1 MSLFPNF
8 SNIQPFI
15 VEQMQKRKNPVE
27 VSKLNCWVKVASGV
41 QNGCILYG
49 NPSLELF
56 TAAGDNGAATVYGD
70 KSQSGVI
77 GVDWGGK
84 PIAVEAGNPGRPM
97 PIVTSVEVDEGAG
110 NISRKANVVI
120 RCFSVTQLELIMK
133 YYMEPGF
140 TLFLEWGWNNI
151 TGVRGLGGYDVPFVS
166 SFQSIKAVNNR
177 RVNTKGCS
185 DVYLGF
191 ITGGSIATSETY
203 WDVTVKATGF
213 TELPAF
219 LMAAD
224 NTILGD
230 DASKQPD
237 PVSDYFVSDF
247 WGVGGS
253 LPKKRWKMCFNEL
266 PSNKKTALVK
276 SLESDKEYI
285 VRAINFI
292 NFDTRIQEE
301 INSKT
306 EGSFFS
312 SIFGD
317 GNASLTVEGDAGSA
331 KVELP
336 EGTKLAQTERFIRF
350 GALMKIMNKVAAKGY
365 RIGNQQ
371 VIYAI
376 NTERTVCG
384 GFDKMFSTDK
394 SKLFIPNKNS
404 AAPDF
409 AEVAAS
415 AQAGGGGTPTTFS
428 GTVDNSVTHDGKT
441 VLFPRPEA
449 INGGVAQG
457 TFGQVKIHYVGD
469 GAPGAQGMKKAA
481 STWGFL
487 DDLYVNFDFAK
498 GILETKNFVIK
509 DALYQILNGM
519 SSAAGSMWDF
529 QIMEVPTTAGSAGS
543 MQLQVVD
550 INCVSDDVKGPQIA
564 KFDLSGPGSVFI
576 DASFDM
582 DIGGA
587 MMNQI
592 IGSRN
597 SIAQGGSLKQNTS
610 NPPIKGKLFSQES
623 DLILTKIETEARAA
637 TKTLAKGE
645 ANQTPAEGQ
654 EATDEAKKEAN
665 KKFAQ
670 FFEKVCLVPKV
681 EVEEGKWEDN
691 PYSKNYMAAYN
702 DQAIFEQ
709 LKIKGEV
716 DAAAAGAGTSILLP
730 IKFKFGIHGLSGFR
744 RGDKFKING
753 IPKKFS
759 EGGFF
764 QVTSVKHTL
773 SGMLWKT
780 EIEGGFRQSLE
791 K

>member
-15 VEQMQKRKNPVE
+15 VEQMQKRKDPIE

-56 TAAGDNGAATVYGD
+56 TAAGDKGAATVYGD

-140 TLFLEWGWNNI
+140 TLFLEWGWNNV
-151 TGVRGLGGYDVPFVS
+151 TGVRGLEGYDVPFVS

-177 RVNTKGCS
+177 RVNTKGNS

-191 ITGGSIATSETY
+191 ITGGSISTSETY

-230 DASKQPD
+230 DASKQPK
-237 PVSDYFVSDF
+237 PVSDYFVEDY
-247 WGVGGS
+247 WGPEGKLG
-253 LPKKRWKMCFNEL
+253 PKRWRMCFNSL

-276 SLESDKEYI
+276 SLQNDKEYI
-285 VRAINFI
+285 VTAINFI
-292 NFDTRIQEE
+292 NFDTRVQEE
-301 INSKT
+301 INSET

-317 GNASLTVEGDAGSA
+317 GNASVAVSDDGS
-331 KVELP
+331 VPEVNLP

-350 GALMKIMNKVAAKGY
+350 GALIRIMNKVAAKGY
-365 RIGNQQ
+365 KIGNNT
-371 VIYAI
+371 VKYAI

-409 AEVAAS
+409 AEVALS
-415 AQAGGGGTPTTFS
+415 AAAGGSGTPTDFS
-428 GTVDNSVTHDGKT
+428 GTVDNSVVADGKT

-449 INGGVAQG
+449 INGGKANG
-457 TFGQVKIHYVGD
+457 TFGEVNIHYVGD
-469 GAPGAQGMKKAA
+469 GAPGVQGMKKAGG
-481 STWGFL
+481 TWGFL

-529 QIMEVPTTAGSAGS
+529 QIMEVPTTAGTAGS

-550 INCVSDDVKGPQIA
+550 INCVSDDIKGPEIA

-597 SIAQGGSLKQNTS
+597 SISQGGSLKQNTS

-623 DLILTKIETEARAA
+623 DLILSKIETDARAA
-637 TKTLAKGE
+637 TSTVVQGE
-645 ANQTPAEGQ
+645 ANQTAPEGQ
-654 EATDEAKKEAN
+654 ESSPEAKKQAN
-665 KKFAQ
+665 KKFAA

-681 EVEEGKWEDN
+681 DVDKGKWEDN
-691 PYSKNYMAAYN
+691 PYAKNYMAAYN
-702 DQAIFEQ
+702 DQSIFEQ

-716 DAAAAGAGTSILLP
+716 DAAAAGNGTSILLP
-730 IKFKFGIHGLSGFR
+730 IKFKFGIHGISGFR

-780 EIEGGFRQSLE
+780 EVEGGFRQSLE

>member
-8 SNIQPFI
+8 SNIQSFI
-15 VEQMQKRKNPVE
+15 VERMKERQDPVE
-27 VSKLNCWVKVASGV
+27 VSKLNCWIKVASGV
-41 QNGCILYG
+41 GSGCILYA

-56 TAAGDNGAATVYGD
+56 TAAGDSGASTVYGD
-70 KSQSGVI
+70 RSQSGVI
-77 GVDWGGK
+77 GVDWGGG
-84 PIAVEAGNPGRPM
+84 PISVAAGQPGRPS
-97 PIVTSVEVDEGAG
+97 PIVTSVEVDEGSG

-120 RCFSVTQLELIMK
+120 RCFSVSQLELILK

-140 TLFLEWGWNNI
+140 TLFLEWGWNNL
-151 TGVRGLGGYDVPFVS
+151 TGVKGLSGYTVPFVS
-166 SFQSIKAVNNR
+166 SFQTIKAVNAR
-177 RVNTKGCS
+177 RENTKGAS

-191 ITGGSIATSETY
+191 ITGGSVAASETY

-224 NTILGD
+224 NTILGT
-230 DASKQPD
+230 DASKQPK
-237 PVSDYFVSDF
+237 PISDYFVSDF
-247 WGVGGS
+247 FGLKGNFG
-253 LPKKRWKMCFNEL
+253 LKRWKMCFNAL

-276 SLESDKEYI
+276 ELENDSEYI
-285 VRAINFI
+285 TLAINFI
-292 NFDTRIQEE
+292 NFDTRIQDE
-301 INSKT
+301 INTKT

-317 GNASLTVEGDAGSA
+317 GNASLEVEGADGTA

-336 EGTKLAQTERFIRF
+336 EGTKLAQPERFIRF
-350 GALMKIMNKVAAKGY
+350 GALMKIMNRVAAKGY
-365 RIGNQQ
+365 KIGTQQ
-371 VIYAI
+371 IIYKI

-415 AQAGGGGTPTTFS
+415 AQQGQATTSFS
-428 GTVDNSVTHDGKT
+428 GTVDNSVTYDGKT
-441 VLFPRPEA
+441 VLFPRPNA
-449 INGGVAQG
+449 IAGGKADG
-457 TFGQVKIHYVGD
+457 TFGNVNINYTA
-469 GAPGAQGMKKAA
+469 APGSIGMTRAK

-529 QIMEVPTTAGSAGS
+529 QIMEVPDTAGDAGS

-550 INCVSDDVKGPQIA
+550 INCVSDDTEGPTIA

-587 MMNQI
+587 MMNQVI
-592 IGSRN
+592 ASRN
-597 SIAQGGSLKQNTS
+597 TISQGGAIKQNTS

-623 DLILTKIETEARAA
+623 DMILTAIETRASAA
-637 TKTLAKGE
+637 TTTAAAGE
-645 ANQTPAEGQ
+645 ANQTAAEGE
-654 EATDEAKKEAN
+654 EATDAAKQEAN

-681 EVEEGKWEDN
+681 DVDEGKWEDN
-691 PYSKNYMAAYN
+691 PYSKNYMAAFN

-716 DAAAAGAGTSILLP
+716 DATGAGATSILLP

-753 IPKKFS
+753 LPQKYS
-759 EGGFF
+759 SGGFF

-780 EIEGGFRQSLE
+780 EVEGGFRQSLE

>member
-1 MSLFPNF
+1 M
-8 SNIQPFI
+8 
-15 VEQMQKRKNPVE
+15 
-27 VSKLNCWVKVASGV
+27 
-41 QNGCILYG
+41 
-49 NPSLELF
+49 
-56 TAAGDNGAATVYGD
+56 
-70 KSQSGVI
+70 
-77 GVDWGGK
+77 DWGGT

-151 TGVRGLGGYDVPFVS
+151 TGVRGLDKYDVPFVS

-177 RVNTKGCS
+177 RVNTKGNS

-230 DASKQPD
+230 DASKQPE
-237 PVSDYFVSDF
+237 PVSDYY
-247 WGVGGS
+247 VGSFLFNIDGS
-253 LPKKRWKMCFNEL
+253 PPISVRRWRMCFNSL

-276 SLESDKEYI
+276 SLEKDKVKI
-285 VRAINFI
+285 VNAINFI
-292 NFDTRIQEE
+292 NFDTRIQDE

-317 GNASLTVEGDAGSA
+317 GTA
-331 KVELP
+331 KVGVVGADGATANVDMP

-350 GALMKIMNKVAAKGY
+350 GALMQIMNKVAAKGY
-365 RIGNQQ
+365 RVGTQQ

-409 AEVAAS
+409 AEVALS
-415 AQAGGGGTPTTFS
+415 AQSGGGGTPTNFS
-428 GTVDNSVTHDGKT
+428 GTVDNSVKFGDKE
-441 VLFPRPEA
+441 VLFPRPYA
-449 INGGVAQG
+449 IDGGKAKG
-457 TFGQVKIHYVGD
+457 TFGEINIHYVGD

-481 STWGFL
+481 GTWGFL

-529 QIMEVPTTAGSAGS
+529 QIMEVPTTAGTAGS

-550 INCVSDDVKGPQIA
+550 INCVSDDIKGPEIA

-637 TKTLAKGE
+637 TKTLAQGE
-645 ANQTPAEGQ
+645 ANQAPPEGQ
-654 EATDEAKKEAN
+654 EADENDKKEAN

-681 EVEEGKWEDN
+681 GVDEGKWEDN
-691 PYSKNYMAAYN
+691 PYEKNYMAAYN

-780 EIEGGFRQSLE
+780 EVEGGFRQSLE